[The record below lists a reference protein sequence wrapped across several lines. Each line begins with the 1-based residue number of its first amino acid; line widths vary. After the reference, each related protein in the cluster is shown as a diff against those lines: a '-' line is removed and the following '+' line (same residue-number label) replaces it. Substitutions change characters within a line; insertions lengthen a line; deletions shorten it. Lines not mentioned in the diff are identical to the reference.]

1 MRAFL
6 IVLLFV
12 APAYAD
18 DYLPVPTGDPVLD
31 GITRDSNMAQQ
42 RMNAATDD
50 AMRQIE
56 QDRMRQ
62 QLQEQQRQ
70 LDAMRAE
77 QERTRRELERCRA
90 VGGC

>member
-6 IVLLFV
+6 IVLLLA

-18 DYLPVPTGDPVLD
+18 EYLPVPTGDPMLD
-31 GITRDSNMAQQ
+31 GITRDSNTAQQ

-50 AMRQIE
+50 TMRQIE
-56 QDRMRQ
+56 QDRVRQ

-77 QERTRRELERCRA
+77 QDRARHELERCRA